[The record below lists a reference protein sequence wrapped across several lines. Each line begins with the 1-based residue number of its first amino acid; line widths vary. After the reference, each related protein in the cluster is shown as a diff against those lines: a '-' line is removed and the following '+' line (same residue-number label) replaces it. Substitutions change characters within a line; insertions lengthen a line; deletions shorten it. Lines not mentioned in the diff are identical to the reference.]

1 LNNDDPAYPRQ
12 EQKMKSISHLQRSIL
27 NSFVCVTLTL
37 LALHAYAAGSVD
49 FASGGATAAAPNG
62 TPRTLIKGAQ
72 VNAGDTIN
80 TGPEGRVHIRFTD
93 GAYSSIQPN
102 TVFKIDTYVFNGR
115 ADGNEKG
122 LFSLVKGGLRT
133 VTGAIGRTNR
143 QNYAVDTPAATIGI
157 RGTAYSAFVN
167 EDGLKVSV
175 GQGIVSVIN
184 PAGDLSIA
192 AGQTAFVGSRLT
204 TPVMTPEKVLLPR
217 LQAPSA
223 PSEPPPQ
230 IVLGDRRDATG
241 SNAGVSMPVIASGN
255 GFFFAFAAS
264 DALGEPFYP
273 RSFGNAAVNFD
284 NRGALLNATTV
295 RIDPEDSVFNVSL
308 AGGMAQD
315 VWSDTLIGLGRLTGL
330 VNARIPDDG
339 ARQFD
344 RDYQD
349 NQALHYVTGIPT
361 PTANLPNAGT
371 KIDFGLIASTRPTAF
386 FPGQPNT
393 TVLGTVEAGTASI
406 IFGSPQLELAS
417 SLKLDVRINIPS
429 PTTASNLMYNL
440 GDGTYQQINSLPT
453 FSSRGASG
461 TCNGSSC
468 SVAYDGFLSGPAA
481 ERLGL
486 AYEIKDG
493 VNLVKGALAFRSTGT
508 TPPPIS
514 SPLPGGS

>member
-1 LNNDDPAYPRQ
+1 
-12 EQKMKSISHLQRSIL
+12 MKAVLAFNRSFRNTFL
-27 NSFVCVTLTL
+27 FACLTL
-37 LALHAYAAGSVD
+37 LSLHAYAAGSVD
-49 FASGGATAAAPNG
+49 FASGGATAMAPNG
-62 TPRTLIKGAQ
+62 TPRTLAKGAQ

-241 SNAGVSMPVIASGN
+241 SNAGVSMPVIASGS
-255 GFFFAFAAS
+255 GFSVAFTGS
-264 DALGEPFYP
+264 DANGEQPMIGIAF
-273 RSFGNAAVNFD
+273 RQDEVTTNFD
-284 NRGALLNATTV
+284 NKGALISASN
-295 RIDPEDSVFNVSL
+295 PNGNL
-308 AGGMAQD
+308 ALAAGVVQD
-315 VWSDTLIGLGRLTGL
+315 VWSDTLIGLGRSTGL
-330 VNARIPDDG
+330 VTGMFEDPMQEVSVTIDANYA
-339 ARQFD
+339 A
-344 RDYQD
+344 
-349 NQALHYVTGIPT
+349 NQGLHYVAGIPT
-361 PTANLPNAGT
+361 PMANLPTSATEINY
-371 KIDFGLIASTRPTAF
+371 GLVGSTRPTAF
-386 FPGQPNT
+386 FAGQPGT
-393 TVLGTVEAGTASI
+393 TVLGTVDSSGTAKVTL
-406 IFGSPQLELAS
+406 GGGYVVPTLR
-417 SLKLDVRINIPS
+417 LDVSISIPMS
-429 PTTASNLMYNL
+429 PTTAAQTYNL
-440 GDGTYQQINSLPT
+440 GEQQISGVPT
-453 FSSRGASG
+453 FFASG
-461 TCNGSSC
+461 TATCGAEC
-468 SVAYDGFLSGPAA
+468 SAPVSYSGFLSGPAA
-481 ERLGL
+481 ERLGVVYKINGS
-486 AYEIKDG
+486 A
-493 VNLVKGALAFRSTGT
+493 LVQGALAFKESSRGT
-508 TPPPIS
+508 PVLPPTTAIF
-514 SPLPGGS
+514 PLGALN